1 MHFIKKI
8 IETPILENPAKNQM
22 FIHRHFYR
30 YSRGD
35 FTGPALKI
43 SKTSAKITLKGSHEY
58 EDLILELVTRSI
70 PNSDEVFEIK
80 GNLITGSDIQEQLSQ
95 LGLSWNLKMSTGK
108 TKNFKSDIKERIK
121 KEKLLEIIDP
131 LRTNSYLLLSFNIN
145 PNCKITT
152 KKNIPQPSKK
162 KIEEDDVNQRIQFCT
177 GYLNNTNKNVNYILD
192 SALSDFISEIPD
204 KWKVILILNNYKIND
219 IILPKDVKD
228 SRILRIIA
236 IRKGILMRSIEIDG
250 DLIEKQYN
258 IVV

>member
-1 MHFIKKI
+1 
-8 IETPILENPAKNQM
+8 
-22 FIHRHFYR
+22 
-30 YSRGD
+30 
-35 FTGPALKI
+35 
-43 SKTSAKITLKGSHEY
+43 
-58 EDLILELVTRSI
+58 
-70 PNSDEVFEIK
+70 
-80 GNLITGSDIQEQLSQ
+80 
-95 LGLSWNLKMSTGK
+95 
-108 TKNFKSDIKERIK
+108 
-121 KEKLLEIIDP
+121 
-131 LRTNSYLLLSFNIN
+131 SFNIN